1 MFKMGVRDGL
11 CGESGVCCRSGSIM
25 VGIVEAWSD
34 KGTIFVGNVGRWTDG
49 LGCWLKVLSVLH
61 DHAGKVYV
69 FSSHVEV

>member
-1 MFKMGVRDGL
+1 MGVRDGL

-61 DHAGKVYV
+61 DHAGRVYV
-69 FSSHVEV
+69 LSSHVEV